1 MRKYE
6 SIFILR
12 PSLEEEKRNEVIE
25 KFKAIIAA
33 DGEIEKVEEWGNR
46 KLAYE
51 IEKIRDG
58 YYVLVTFKANPSLPL
73 ELERNYR
80 ISDDVIR
87 YIVINLE
94 DK

>member
-58 YYVLVTFKANPSLPL
+58 YYVLVTFKANPTLPL
-73 ELERNYR
+73 ELERNFK